1 MIITTNFVSSNT
13 AYGKMY
19 SKQHYVKNIISVLRQ
34 VAGFLRVLWSSNKT
48 DSHDIFEISLNP
60 NSEI

>member
-1 MIITTNFVSSNT
+1 
-13 AYGKMY
+13 MY